1 MTPPTASHTPPFSLA
16 GRTALVTGSSTG
28 LGKAT
33 ARCLGL
39 AGAKVAVNYA
49 HAEPRAAAAV
59 AELRAAGVTAELFQA
74 DVTSEDE
81 IDAMVTAIEGSLGP
95 VDIVVVNATPAQPLK
110 AIEDYDWDFYQQML
124 DFFVKSPF
132 LLARRCLP
140 GMKARRHG
148 RLINITS
155 EVFHLG
161 VAPFSAYVAAKG
173 GQTGWSRSMCHELAP
188 HGITVNMHAPGWIP
202 VERHAGDLP
211 ADKDAYQATIPMGR
225 WGKPEEVGWAAA
237 YFASDE
243 AGFVTGQTLAVN
255 GGRTCW

>member
-1 MTPPTASHTPPFSLA
+1 MSHSSAHRCFSLA
-16 GRTALVTGSSTG
+16 GRVALVTGSSTG

-81 IDAMVTAIEGSLGP
+81 IDAMVTAIEGALGP

-124 DFFVKSPF
+124 DFFVKSPY
-132 LLARRCLP
+132 LLARRALP
-140 GMKARRHG
+140 GMKERRHG

-161 VAPFSAYVAAKG
+161 VSPFSAYVAA
-173 GQTGWSRSMCHELAP
+173 
-188 HGITVNMHAPGWIP
+188 
-202 VERHAGDLP
+202 
-211 ADKDAYQATIPMGR
+211 
-225 WGKPEEVGWAAA
+225 
-237 YFASDE
+237 
-243 AGFVTGQTLAVN
+243 
-255 GGRTCW
+255 